1 MACELYNSPPYL
13 QNLDNCNRKGTG
25 WTMWGSIVRLLAK
38 NTTAFENIFWHSWN
52 LLGSAISPYLNF
64 QKPNITSS
72 VSDRVQ
78 IAAAAIE
85 KIRSTSNTSEGLFSD
100 LANISFGIS
109 ATFYSQLAEFDL
121 IVNQTT
127 YEDAVQNYFPLAEAS
142 RPGLLDEFVS
152 SPSQMNFIMEVI
164 YHPFHSSSVKQMNYG
179 LANGYAA
186 IRAYMIYNNDT
197 FLAYA
202 EECWNSNQ
210 AYALTDADFSGTF
223 ALKDFPLQSS
233 CQGITMAGGVFWET
247 DINNPSIDGLGTGV
261 NQDTSLR
268 EIFLMGSISSAKVI
282 SISLSALLAKAT
294 SNQTYLI
301 AAQTSAT
308 FIKAHLYN
316 INGVVQDTIS
326 ARENDSCSTSGNMWP
341 YNAGLMIEG
350 LATLYSFTQNATMQS
365 LLNDAIVAAVQ
376 NTVWVAD
383 SGIIASGTQKLG
395 DNMLA
400 RGLLVA
406 YSHNA
411 TSAEIRTYIEAFL
424 GVQYNAII
432 DLATANGTNI
442 YTASW
447 ATLQAQTLPLYQLPP
462 YPP

>member
-1 MACELYNSPPYL
+1 
-13 QNLDNCNRKGTG
+13 
-25 WTMWGSIVRLLAK
+25 
-38 NTTAFENIFWHSWN
+38 
-52 LLGSAISPYLNF
+52 
-64 QKPNITSS
+64 
-72 VSDRVQ
+72 
-78 IAAAAIE
+78 
-85 KIRSTSNTSEGLFSD
+85 
-100 LANISFGIS
+100 
-109 ATFYSQLAEFDL
+109 
-121 IVNQTT
+121 
-127 YEDAVQNYFPLAEAS
+127 
-142 RPGLLDEFVS
+142 
-152 SPSQMNFIMEVI
+152 
-164 YHPFHSSSVKQMNYG
+164 
-179 LANGYAA
+179 
-186 IRAYMIYNNDT
+186 
-197 FLAYA
+197 
-202 EECWNSNQ
+202 
-210 AYALTDADFSGTF
+210 
-223 ALKDFPLQSS
+223 
-233 CQGITMAGGVFWET
+233 MAGGVFWET
-247 DINNPSIDGLGTGV
+247 DISNPSIDGLGTG
-261 NQDTSLR
+261 QSR
-268 EIFLMGSISSAKVI
+268 YFLI
-282 SISLSALLAKAT
+282 LSALLAKAT

-301 AAQTSAT
+301 AAQSSAA

-316 INGVVQDTIS
+316 INSVVQDTIS

-383 SGIIASGTQKLG
+383 NGIIASGTQKLG

-447 ATLQAQTLPLYQLPP
+447 SGPPSEQYSASNQITALTVSIGAILLQDNSTSSNSSPISTSTLSPIRSHTTVPVGALIGGIVGGVILLITLIIIPTYLLRHKRQQQIGQSNKNGLVPFMLSFAVTSAPTTQSTRGVTTATNNKVVPHNLPEHRGSFSQTIGTEIRQVFP
-462 YPP
+462 Y